1 MLPVAQPN
9 SALYKAAT
17 KAHVNISLGKFYSE
31 KLEFL
36 VLNFQNSQKVI
47 PSVVNFKDF
56 QFERFNQRLQWPQ
69 LQDLDSV
76 EDAEVTKKL
85 ALKFFHRAL

>member
-1 MLPVAQPN
+1 M
-9 SALYKAAT
+9 AAV

-36 VLNFQNSQKVI
+36 VLNYLNNQRVI

-56 QFERFNQRLQWPQ
+56 EFERFAQRLKWPTLVD
-69 LQDLDSV
+69 LQQIP
-76 EDAEVTKKL
+76 DAEMTKKL
-85 ALKFFHRAL
+85 ALKFFQRAL